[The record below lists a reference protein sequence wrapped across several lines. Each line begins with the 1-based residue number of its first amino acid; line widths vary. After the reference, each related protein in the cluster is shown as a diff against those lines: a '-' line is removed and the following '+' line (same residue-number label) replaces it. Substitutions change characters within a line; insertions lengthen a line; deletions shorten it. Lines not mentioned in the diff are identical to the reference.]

1 MTKFEFLFFF
11 TYSSCYF
18 LIYLFRRRIGQV
30 TNINFLLYFLNSLL
44 CISPKARFSLQG
56 NVSIIIR
63 FAFYPV
69 ILKTFIMVQF
79 SQLKILGEV
88 FKER

>member
-1 MTKFEFLFFF
+1 MTSSNSFSFLLIHHVI
-11 TYSSCYF
+11 F
-18 LIYLFRRRIGQV
+18 LIYLFRRRTEQV
-30 TNINFLLYFLNSLL
+30 TNINFFLFFLNSLL
-44 CISPKARFSLQG
+44 CITPKARFSLQG

-79 SQLKILGEV
+79 SQLKILGEA